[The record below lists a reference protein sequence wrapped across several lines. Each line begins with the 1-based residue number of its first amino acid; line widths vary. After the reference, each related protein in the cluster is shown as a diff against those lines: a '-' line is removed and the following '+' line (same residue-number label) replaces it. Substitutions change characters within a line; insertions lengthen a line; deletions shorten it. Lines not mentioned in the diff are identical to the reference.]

1 MEIKTRAEGSIAV
14 AQLIGRFDAH
24 EAPLAAA
31 WLERVTTR
39 PPARVVVNLAQ
50 VTFIDSTALSS
61 LVKGMKQCHQ
71 NGGNLVLCGLQSNVK
86 IIFELT
92 RLDRAFTIVDTEEEA
107 LRAWA

>member
-1 MEIKTRAEGSIAV
+1 MEIKTRVEGSIAV
-14 AQLIGRFDAH
+14 AQLSGRFDAH
-24 EAPLAAA
+24 EAPPVAA
-31 WLERVTTR
+31 WLEQVSTR

-71 NGGNLVLCGLQSNVK
+71 NGGNLVVCGLQSNVK
-86 IIFELT
+86 VIFELT
-92 RLDRAFTIVDTEEEA
+92 RLDRAFSIVATEEEA